1 MEFTI
6 TQIANG
12 GFTLV
17 CLVGLAW
24 FLKFL
29 LYGDESGV
37 NRFMDGWEKLGRSSE
52 KIGDSV
58 DTLNTFLRDTMSRQ
72 ELMLGDNEANM
83 RRQEAA
89 GLAYCE
95 FLRQRIE
102 HEDLTEESKAN
113 LKSKIDEIE
122 EKLKT

>member
-37 NRFMDGWEKLGRSSE
+37 NRFMDGWDKLGRSSE

-83 RRQEAA
+83 RRQEEA

-102 HEDLTEESKAN
+102 HEDLTDESKAN
-113 LKSKIDEIE
+113 LKSKVDQIE